1 MWFWPLFFCMVCYID
16 KATPMGFD
24 WDDIAG
30 GIKKGI
36 TPFLPPGIRLIIENG
51 GGGGNSNNNQD
62 DDIPDPFQAIGDAF
76 SSPYVKI
83 GLLAAAGYLAY
94 SMLKDDK

>member
-1 MWFWPLFFCMVCYID
+1 
-16 KATPMGFD
+16 MGFG
-24 WDDIAG
+24 WGDITG
-30 GIKKGI
+30 GLSQGLG
-36 TPFLPPGIRLIIENG
+36 FLPIKNPGLMILEELLGGKG
-51 GGGGNSNNNQD
+51 GGDNKD

-83 GLLAAAGYLAY
+83 GLLAGGGYLAY

>member
-1 MWFWPLFFCMVCYID
+1 
-16 KATPMGFD
+16 MGFG
-24 WDDIAG
+24 WGDITG
-30 GIKKGI
+30 GIEKGI
-36 TPFLPPGIRLIIENG
+36 GYMPFVPPWIPMLIG
-51 GGGGNSNNNQD
+51 GGKGGGNSDNKD

-94 SMLKDDK
+94 SMLKDESK